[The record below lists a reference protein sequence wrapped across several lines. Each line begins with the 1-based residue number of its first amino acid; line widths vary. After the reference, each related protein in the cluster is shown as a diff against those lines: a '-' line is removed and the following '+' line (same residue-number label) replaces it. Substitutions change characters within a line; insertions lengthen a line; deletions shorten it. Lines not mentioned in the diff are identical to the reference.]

1 MSVVQLN
8 FINKSNE
15 TKNNEIVI
23 FQKNESSPNG
33 PAVAWRVIQNCG
45 IGDHHPFTFSSVFSV
60 SAVDSYGNYT
70 PRLSASMGQAFE
82 MVLAKS
88 GDVLRYK
95 GAASSSNE
103 VELENNLSTGAISAE
118 IYRDGKL
125 CASQRNL
132 APSSKAAFQFNSN
145 IYIGAAAQ
153 IVEGQTIDAA
163 VMSQIN
169 TEINLFGIS
178 SADIVM
184 TGGGSGA
191 QAKPLTFS
199 LENIQQT

>member
-15 TKNNEIVI
+15 ASNNEIII
-23 FQKNESSPNG
+23 FQKNQLSADGS
-33 PAVAWRVIQNCG
+33 AVAWRVIQNCG
-45 IGDHHPFTFSSVFSV
+45 IGDNHPFTFSSVFSV

-82 MVLAKS
+82 MILAKS

-118 IYRDGKL
+118 VYRDGKL
-125 CASQRNL
+125 CASQRSL
-132 APSSKAAFQFNSN
+132 EPSSKAAFQFNSQ
-145 IYIGAAAQ
+145 IYIGVGTQ
-153 IVEGQTIDAA
+153 IMEGQKIDAA

-199 LENIQQT
+199 LENIEQT

>member
-82 MVLAKS
+82 MILARS
-88 GDVLRYK
+88 GDVLKYK
-95 GAASSSNE
+95 GAASNSNE
-103 VELENNLSTGAISAE
+103 VELENNLSTGAVSAE

-169 TEINLFGIS
+169 TEIDLFGIA

-184 TGGGSGA
+184 TGGGVGPNA
-191 QAKPLTFS
+191 TPFTFT
-199 LENIQQT
+199 LENIVSA